1 MPDQTA
7 LPSPAQR
14 MPRATRRPQQPR
26 SGRETAAR
34 LLLTALL
41 AASAGAHAAAAP
53 RLAAAG
59 AAAMPTLQT
68 QPGTEAAGLP
78 LPGQLRAPWWMAF
91 DDATLNLLVH
101 AAQHRQAALAALQHG
116 PADLPAAQQVDQA
129 RRQVVAN
136 YLGVRVL
143 SARWLALKGVE
154 QATQRQQQLLAAS
167 TPAGERAADERTEL
181 LAGLAQR
188 RERVGLQQQA
198 LAAERAEL
206 LASLAGLCGLPAAEL
221 GDLLAPLL
229 AQPQVP
235 SFASAVPSKL
245 PRSILRARADVA
257 AAEAA
262 VLRQLRSGGSHPHEV
277 VVRMQQ
283 PEGWIDAEADR
294 PIRTVATVAGAGA
307 APMPADP
314 ELEQFNQLL
323 DQAAQEVT
331 QDLRTLAERARLQ
344 SERAQLAEAS
354 RAAFQA
360 ARERLKTG
368 EVSELQV
375 LEQYQHLLVESDRF
389 AAACGEL
396 AMAWLRLV
404 ASTGASEQVLV
415 RR

>member
-1 MPDQTA
+1 MTDEIA
-7 LPSPAQR
+7 LPPPAHR
-14 MPRATRRPQQPR
+14 LPLVARRPR
-26 SGRETAAR
+26 DARVGRGTAAR
-34 LLLTALL
+34 LLIAALW
-41 AASAGAHAAAAP
+41 AASAGAHAATAP
-53 RLAAAG
+53 RPAPAG
-59 AAAMPTLQT
+59 ATAMPPMQAL
-68 QPGTEAAGLP
+68 PAAETAGP
-78 LPGQLRAPWWMAF
+78 PTPAESTAPWWMAF

-101 AAQHRQAALAALQHG
+101 AAQQRQAALAPLQNG
-116 PADLPAAQQVDQA
+116 PADPPAAQQVDDA
-129 RRQVVAN
+129 RRQAVAS

-143 SARWLALKGVE
+143 SARWLALNGVA
-154 QATQRQQQLLAAS
+154 QAALRQQQLLAAS
-167 TPAGERAADERTEL
+167 TPADERAAGERAALMATL
-181 LAGLAQR
+181 SQR

-198 LAAERAEL
+198 LAADRDAL
-206 LASLAGLCGLPAAEL
+206 LASLASLCGLPTAEL

-277 VVRMQQ
+277 VARMQQ

-294 PIRTVATVAGAGA
+294 PARAVAAVARAGA
-307 APMPADP
+307 APTPADP
-314 ELEQFNQLL
+314 ELEQFNELL

-344 SERAQLAEAS
+344 AERAQLAEAS

-368 EVSELQV
+368 EVNELQV
-375 LEQYQHLLVESDRF
+375 LEQYQHLLGESDRY